1 MKIKLTSEQKS
12 ALEIQHKKERDGRIR
27 DRIKAVLLC
36 AEGWTQIQIAQ
47 ALRVRAETIHNH
59 LNDYL
64 NEEKLKPTNGGS
76 DTKLSHLQTAE
87 FIKHLETNTYLKVC
101 EICAYVFNTYNII
114 YSVAGMTRWL
124 HAHGFSY
131 KKPKGTPLK
140 ADSVKQKAFIEYYEK
155 LMNETFEDEPI
166 EFADGVHPTMATK
179 VSYGW
184 IKKGK
189 KNDKLIQT
197 TASKTR
203 LNLMGSINL
212 ETMKLTITPYRTINS
227 EAMKKHF
234 IALRKKYPK
243 ARRIHLIL
251 DRGPYNRAKATK
263 EAALKFGIVLHYLPP
278 YSPNL
283 NPIERLW
290 KIMNEHVRN
299 NYFFASPDEFKEKI
313 MNFFYEKWP
322 KISSLMRSTIND
334 NFQILKQV
342 SSS

>member
-1 MKIKLTSEQKS
+1 MNIKLSSEQKA
-12 ALEIQHKKERDGRIR
+12 ALEKQHKTERDRRIA
-27 DRIKAVLLC
+27 DRIKAVLLHV
-36 AEGWTQIQIAQ
+36 EGWTQNQIAQ
-47 ALRVRAETIHNH
+47 ALRIRPETVHDH
-59 LNDYL
+59 LKDYQRD
-64 NEEKLKPTNGGS
+64 EKLKPTNGGS
-76 DTKLSHLQTAE
+76 KTKLSDDQTSS
-87 FIKHLETNTYLKVC
+87 FIQHLEEHTYLKVS
-101 EICAYVFNTYNII
+101 EICAYVLKTYQIS
-114 YSVAGMTRWL
+114 YSVSGMRDWL

-131 KKPKGTPLK
+131 KKPKGTPSK
-140 ADSVKQKAFIEYYEK
+140 ADPIKQKAFIEYYEK

-166 EFADGVHPTMATK
+166 EFGDGVHPTMATK

-189 KNDKLIQT
+189 NNDKLIQT

-212 ETMKLTITPYRTINS
+212 ETMKLTITRYSTINS

-234 IALRKKYPK
+234 IELRKKYPK
-243 ARRIHLIL
+243 ARKIHLIL
-251 DRGPYNRAKATK
+251 DRGSYNRAKATK

-299 NYFFASPDEFKEKI
+299 NYFFTSPDDFKEKI
-313 MNFFYEKWP
+313 MNFFHEKWP

-334 NFQILKQV
+334 NFQILKQA
-342 SSS
+342 SSG